1 MSLFR
6 SEDAV
11 RSWSDFNSET
21 ASSIK
26 PVHAWA
32 AMMTGARIVQRR
44 LDDDFVAKSEEYAN
58 ELLSALAEALS

>member
-21 ASSIK
+21 APSIK
-26 PVHAWA
+26 PVRSWA

-44 LDDDFVAKSEEYAN
+44 LDNDFVAKSEDYAN
-58 ELLSALAEALS
+58 ELLGALAEALS